1 LRRISILVPYRTIV
15 TPDDSLTDRCMP
27 PLGGASLPT
36 RFRDALLALLAGCVN
51 GAPRHA
57 AFHAFYTG
65 LARELPDARVVL
77 ALDGGA
83 GYESTPDTLVRCTQG
98 HRCKLRHAA
107 RDAACELCPD
117 CLGTG
122 HGRAVRAI
130 GDAVLVLD
138 IALPAEPTLLTDL
151 DVIAGTIR
159 AALTRREP
167 ADAHERDAA
176 NQSDALTRELHD
188 SVAQQLGFMSFLVAR
203 LQQQDATGNPLL
215 AELRTMTTRLQR
227 QVRELITSAR
237 LTLDGRSLQ
246 QALADSVAEF
256 SRRCDVVFEL
266 DNRVPDLRIDPR
278 IALHIL
284 QIVREALSNVVRH
297 AQARHAWIALRT
309 DGEGLLVS
317 VVDDGIGLGEAAA
330 DVNHYGLDIL
340 RERAAAIGGRIAI
353 ERGAFGGTRVALFVP
368 EGAIFGET
376 I

>member
-1 LRRISILVPYRTIV
+1 M
-15 TPDDSLTDRCMP
+15 TPDDSLTDSCMP

-36 RFRDALLALLAGCVN
+36 RFRDALLALLAGCAN

-107 RDAACELCPD
+107 SGGACELCPD
-117 CLGTG
+117 CVGTG
-122 HGRAVRAI
+122 HGRAVLAI

-138 IALPAEPTLLTDL
+138 IALPAEPALLADL
-151 DVIAGTIR
+151 DVIAGTVR
-159 AALTRREP
+159 AALARREP
-167 ADAHERDAA
+167 ADAHDAHGRDAA
-176 NQSDALTRELHD
+176 NQAEALTRELHD

-203 LQQQDATGNPLL
+203 LQQQDPTGDPLL

-227 QVRELITSAR
+227 EVRELITSAR

-266 DNRVPDLRIDPR
+266 DNRVPHLRIDPR

-297 AQARHAWIALRT
+297 AQAGHAWIALRT
-309 DGEGLLVS
+309 DGEGLQVF
-317 VVDDGIGLGEAAA
+317 VVDDGIGLGDGAA
-330 DVNHYGLDIL
+330 DVNHHGLDIL

-368 EGAIFGET
+368 DGAIFGET

>member
-1 LRRISILVPYRTIV
+1 
-15 TPDDSLTDRCMP
+15 MP
-27 PLGGASLPT
+27 PADGAPLPT

-83 GYESTPDTLVRCTQG
+83 GYESAPDTLVRCTQG
-98 HRCKLRHAA
+98 HRCKLRHVAS
-107 RDAACELCPD
+107 DGACVLCPD
-117 CLGTG
+117 CLGCG

-138 IALPAEPTLLTDL
+138 VALPAEPTLLTDL
-151 DVIAGTIR
+151 DVIAGTIH
-159 AALTRREP
+159 AALMCREP
-167 ADAHERDAA
+167 ADAHERDAV
-176 NQSDALTRELHD
+176 NQSEALTRELHD

-227 QVRELITSAR
+227 QVRELITCAR
-237 LTLDGRSLQ
+237 LTLDGHSLQ

-297 AQARHAWIALRT
+297 AQAGHAWITLRT
-309 DGEGLLVS
+309 DGDGLQVS
-317 VVDDGIGLGEAAA
+317 VVDDGIGLSEGAA

-340 RERAAAIGGRIAI
+340 RERAAAIGGCIAI
-353 ERGAFGGTRVALFVP
+353 ERGAFGGTRVVLFVP
-368 EGAIFGET
+368 EGAIFGGT

>member
-1 LRRISILVPYRTIV
+1 M

-27 PLGGASLPT
+27 PAGGASLPT
-36 RFRDALLALLAGCVN
+36 RLRDALLAFLAGYVN

-57 AFHAFYTG
+57 AFHAFFTG
-65 LARELPDARVVL
+65 LARELPDARIVL

-83 GYESTPDTLVRCTQG
+83 GYESAPDTLVRCTQG

-107 RDAACELCPD
+107 SDGACELCPD
-117 CLGTG
+117 CVGQG
-122 HGRAVRAI
+122 HGRAVRAL
-130 GDAVLVLD
+130 GDAMLVLD
-138 IALPAEPTLLTDL
+138 LALPAAPTLLTDL
-151 DVIAGTIR
+151 DIVAGTIR
-159 AALTRREP
+159 AALMRRAP
-167 ADAHERDAA
+167 ADAHGRDAT
-176 NQSDALTRELHD
+176 NPSEALTRELHD

-203 LQQQDATGNPLL
+203 LQQQDTTGNPLL

-246 QALADSVAEF
+246 QALAESVAEF

-297 AQARHAWIALRT
+297 AQAGHAWITLRT
-309 DGEGLLVS
+309 DGDGLQVA
-317 VVDDGIGLGEAAA
+317 VVDDGIGLSEGSA
-330 DVNHYGLDIL
+330 DLNHYGLDIL

-353 ERGAFGGTRVALFVP
+353 DGGACRGTRVILVVP
-368 EGAIFGET
+368 DGATFGET
-376 I
+376 S

>member
-1 LRRISILVPYRTIV
+1 M
-15 TPDDSLTDRCMP
+15 TPDDSLTDRCMQP
-27 PLGGASLPT
+27 FDGASLPT
-36 RFRDALLALLAGCVN
+36 RFRDALLALLVGFVN
-51 GAPRHA
+51 GVPRHA
-57 AFHAFYTG
+57 AFHAFFMG
-65 LARELPDARVVL
+65 LSRELPDARVVL

-83 GYESTPDTLVRCTQG
+83 GYESAPDTLVRCTQG
-98 HRCKLRHAA
+98 HRCKFRHAA
-107 RDAACELCPD
+107 IDGACELCPD
-117 CLGTG
+117 CLGSG

-138 IALPAEPTLLTDL
+138 VALPAAPTLMADL
-151 DVIAGTIR
+151 DVIAGTVR
-159 AALTRREP
+159 AALTRRDSS
-167 ADAHERDAA
+167 AAQGGDAA
-176 NQSDALTRELHD
+176 NQSEALTRELHD

-203 LQQQDATGNPLL
+203 LQQQDATGNPML
-215 AELRTMTTRLQR
+215 AELRAMTTHLQR

-266 DNRVPDLRIDPR
+266 DNRVPDLRVDPR

-297 AQARHAWIALRT
+297 AQARHAWIALRV
-309 DGEGLLVS
+309 DGNGLQVS
-317 VVDDGIGLGEAAA
+317 VVDDGIGIGKGSA

-353 ERGAFGGTRVALFVP
+353 ETGAFGGTRVVLFVQ
-368 EGAIFGET
+368 EGTIFGET
-376 I
+376 P